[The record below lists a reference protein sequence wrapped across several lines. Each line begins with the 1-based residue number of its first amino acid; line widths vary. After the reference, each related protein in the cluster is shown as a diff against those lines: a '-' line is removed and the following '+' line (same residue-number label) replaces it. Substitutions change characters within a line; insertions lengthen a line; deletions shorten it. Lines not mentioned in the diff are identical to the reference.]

1 MRTSFK
7 AASGKNHRQLFCS
20 AIMLI
25 FLFVSPSAV
34 FGKTEVSGR
43 ISQNTTWTL
52 SGSPYIV
59 KGDVRIYGSTNVK
72 LTIEPGVEVR
82 FEYGTGLFVG
92 DNNWSQPGSLYAKG
106 TELAPVKFTSN
117 ASSPV
122 QGSWKGIYF
131 STGAISSESLLEHC
145 IVEYGGDTYNTN
157 IYCTGSYP
165 AINNCTLRYSS
176 GYPIRVEP
184 QKMNLSGNTY
194 EANQYQGTLI
204 QGGKITEDTVW
215 GNKGDES
222 IYIVTE
228 DVRIYGST
236 NVKLTIEPGVEVR
249 FEYGKGLFVGDN
261 NWSQPGSLY
270 AKGTEQSP
278 VKFTSNASS
287 PVPGSWKGI
296 YFSTGA
302 ISSESLLEHCIV
314 EYGGD
319 TYNANIYCTG
329 SYPAINNCSLRY
341 SSSYP
346 IRVEPK
352 KMNLSGNRYEN
363 NKYQGTLIEGG
374 TINEDTV
381 WGNKGDESTYIITGD
396 VRIYWDTNVTLT
408 IEPGVEMRFEPGTGL
423 SVGDNNWSRPGSLYA
438 KGTELAPVRFTSN
451 IPSATSG
458 SWKGIYFTTG
468 AIGSKSLLE
477 HCIVEYAGESH
488 NANIYVNNSSPA
500 IQYNTIRECSY
511 SGIYTTGAG
520 SSQTL
525 INCNSISDNK
535 VGIYTYNSSPQITS
549 NNFENNETGLYN
561 STSGYVIAVNNW
573 WNDANGPNN
582 GGDTVSG
589 NVTFTPW
596 LPEPSACVSS
606 GPPVNPPGGNC
617 TEDDSGSI
625 DIPTVIVSHGSPI
638 IVPVR
643 IQKAPNNAE
652 ALGFDITVPDG
663 LIYAGFEKGSLL
675 PSNYMADVS
684 HITAGIFRCGAYRA
698 GGSEL
703 ISAGSSGE
711 IIRLIFA
718 ADSAQDFTDSQITI
732 SELKDSI
739 AGWSVSPGCI
749 SVNTE
754 CSENDTGS
762 IDIPTVNV
770 TPGLS
775 VSIPVRIQNAPGKVE
790 SLGFDITIPY
800 GLSYDHFEKGSML
813 PSNYMMDANL
823 ISENTL
829 RCGAYRLGGTDVI
842 SAGESGE
849 IIRIT
854 FQTDSSFTGSQINM
868 GGLKDDIRTWTASP
882 GCVVVDD
889 CNGDINKDGDIT
901 PADALCAFQKY
912 LMICPTS
919 SGLECDSFCADVN
932 RDGTDTPA
940 DALCIFR
947 KYLKQPSCLD

>member
-59 KGDVRIYGSTNVK
+59 TGDVSIYGSTNVK

-82 FEYGTGLFVG
+82 FDQGKGIIVG
-92 DNNWSQPGSLYAKG
+92 NDTYSSPGSLYAKG
-106 TELAPVKFTSN
+106 TERSPIKFTSN
-117 ASSPV
+117 SASPV
-122 QGSWKGIYF
+122 PGSWKGIYF
-131 STGAISSESLLEHC
+131 GNGTVSSESLLEYCIVEYGGDTRNANVFCKESYPAVNNCTILHSSGYPVRVEPKKMNLHGNTYENNKYQGTLVAGGVINEDTTWGNEGDESTYIVVGDISVYGNTNVTLIIEPGAEIRFEYGTGLFVSHDIYSRPGTLYAKGTAQAPIRFTSNSDSPVPGSWKGIYFDTAAVSSETLLEHC
-145 IVEYGGDTYNTN
+145 IVEYGGATYKTN
-157 IYCTGSYP
+157 IYCKGSYP

-176 GYPIRVEP
+176 G
-184 QKMNLSGNTY
+184 
-194 EANQYQGTLI
+194 
-204 QGGKITEDTVW
+204 
-215 GNKGDES
+215 
-222 IYIVTE
+222 
-228 DVRIYGST
+228 
-236 NVKLTIEPGVEVR
+236 
-249 FEYGKGLFVGDN
+249 
-261 NWSQPGSLY
+261 
-270 AKGTEQSP
+270 
-278 VKFTSNASS
+278 
-287 PVPGSWKGI
+287 
-296 YFSTGA
+296 
-302 ISSESLLEHCIV
+302 
-314 EYGGD
+314 
-319 TYNANIYCTG
+319 
-329 SYPAINNCSLRY
+329 
-341 SSSYP
+341 YP

-374 TINEDTV
+374 VINENTT
-381 WGNKGDESTYIITGD
+381 WGNKGDESTYIVTKD
-396 VRIYWDTNVTLT
+396 VRIYWDTNVKLT
-408 IEPGVEMRFEPGTGL
+408 IEPGVEIRFEPEAGL
-423 SVGDNNWSRPGSLYA
+423 FVSHDIYSRPGSLYA
-438 KGTELAPVRFTSN
+438 KGTELSPVRFTSN
-451 IPSATSG
+451 LSSPVPG
-458 SWKGIYFTTG
+458 SWKGIYFDT
-468 AIGSKSLLE
+468 AAVGSESLLE
-477 HCIVEYAGESH
+477 HCIVEYAGKSY

-511 SGIYTTGAG
+511 SGIYTTGSG

-535 VGIYTYNSSPQITS
+535 VGIYIYNSSPQITG
-549 NNFENNETGLYN
+549 NNFENNETGIFN
-561 STSGYVIAVNNW
+561 KSSGFVTAISNW
-573 WNDANGPNN
+573 WNDPSGPNN

-589 NVTFTPW
+589 NVTFTPC

-625 DIPTVIVSHGSPI
+625 DIPTVIVSPGSPI

-684 HITAGIFRCGAYRA
+684 QISAGTFRCGAYRT

-854 FQTDSSFTGSQINM
+854 FQVASSFTGSQINL

-912 LMICPTS
+912 LLICPTS

-947 KYLKQPSCLD
+947 NYLKQPSCLD